1 MEQSLFFKWL
11 KDSFVKTIDSVVNKI
26 NGKDGEPT
34 YLFMSMLT
42 KKFSVNLKWG
52 SLNTDGRTVAADIV
66 AMDASVPLKK
76 RDSFGTVEGD
86 VPKIG
91 MKMRK
96 SEREMQD
103 IQILEATNTN
113 GINNTQIL
121 ELLYN
126 DPVRCLRGVY
136 EKVEYM
142 FHELL
147 STGVTTI
154 SEDINTGTAVRIN
167 SGLPDSNKFGTD
179 IKWSDISAKPISDIE
194 RIMEKARDK
203 GKSLLYMMMDRKS
216 FNNFK
221 TKAEVKELYAAG
233 LNFSGANIPT
243 PNLEQVNTALS
254 SNNLPT
260 IVIIDRTVN
269 IEKNGVRTVTRP
281 WAENAVVF
289 TSTITAIGDLVWS
302 RLVEASN
309 QAKDVTYAVADDYVL
324 LSEFHTKDPFS
335 ETVSSQALVVP
346 VLNNVDGIFI
356 LNSEEATASEDAQTE
371 GDANFSYKGTNY
383 TKTSVVAGLN
393 KTEEVPTSTTSQ
405 QDATLASKIDKLSE
419 EGVSIFEAEL
429 VTSV

>member
-11 KDSFVKTIDSVVNKI
+11 KDSFVKTITAVVNKI
-26 NGKDGEPT
+26 NGKDGEPA
-34 YLFMSMLT
+34 YLFMTMLT

-52 SLNTDGRTVAADIV
+52 SLTTDGRTVAADIV
-66 AMDASVPLKK
+66 SMDSSVPLKK
-76 RDSFGTVEGD
+76 RDSFKTVEGD

-96 SEREMQD
+96 TEREMQD

-113 GINNTQIL
+113 GINNSQIL

-142 FHELL
+142 LHELL

-154 SEDINTGTAVRIN
+154 SEDVNTGTAIRID
-167 SGLPDSNKFGTD
+167 SGLSDSNRFGAE
-179 IKWSDISAKPISDIE
+179 IAWSEDTAKPISDIE
-194 RIMEKARDK
+194 RIMERAKEK
-203 GKSLLYMMMDRKS
+203 GKTPMYMLMDRKA

-221 TKAEVKELYAAG
+221 SKAEVKELYAAG
-233 LNFSGANIPT
+233 LNFAGSNIPT
-243 PNLEQVNTALS
+243 PNLEQINNALS
-254 SNNLPT
+254 GQNLPT

-269 IEKNGVRTVTRP
+269 VEKNGVRTVVRP
-281 WAENAVVF
+281 WAANAVVF
-289 TSTITAIGDLVWS
+289 TSTITNIGDLVWS

-324 LSEFHTKDPFS
+324 ISEYHTKDPFS

-356 LNSEEATASEDAQTE
+356 LNSEEADADDSQTE
-371 GDANFSYKGTNY
+371 GDADFAYKGTDY
-383 TKTSVVAGLN
+383 TKASVVAGLN
-393 KTEEVPTSTTSQ
+393 KTKEVPTSDVSQ
-405 QDATLASKIDKLSE
+405 ADSTLQGKINKLSE
-419 EGVSIFEAEL
+419 EGVAVFEAEL
-429 VTSV
+429 IESA